1 MGIGWKE
8 GLHFIYGNDV
18 TVHLDQKVHRANGEE
33 AGNIDAVICCNKS
46 LKLVGE
52 LLPQQELNFRP
63 PQSRTMKGEK
73 VLVEIKRSLGDD
85 NAQAKIE
92 TFVQFYHN
100 ILRQDGGSSITN
112 IPQLAKLL
120 INDKKTIILFLFNG
134 EDANRVERLMRNAIH
149 NETGNDSMTIC
160 GHDVI
165 CIWCPPERLIGWK
178 ERMEGAKS
186 KQQMAKSKQQLA
198 KSNQQ
203 LAKSKQQLGEANKR
217 IQQLEDRIREL
228 KGQGLLPQ
236 KRRKNSN

>member
-1 MGIGWKE
+1 MGLGWKE
-8 GLHFIYGNDV
+8 GLHYIYGNDV

-33 AGNIDAVICCNKS
+33 AGDIDAVICRNKS
-46 LKLVGE
+46 LKLDGE

-63 PQSRTMKGEK
+63 PQSRTMKGRTF
-73 VLVEIKRSLGDD
+73 LVEIKRSLGDD

-134 EDANRVERLMRNAIH
+134 DDSNRVERLMRNAIH

-186 KQQMAKSKQQLA
+186 KQQLAKSKQQLA

-217 IQQLEDRIREL
+217 IQQLEEMVREL
-228 KGQGLLPQ
+228 GEQGLAPQ
-236 KRRKNSN
+236 KRRKKSD